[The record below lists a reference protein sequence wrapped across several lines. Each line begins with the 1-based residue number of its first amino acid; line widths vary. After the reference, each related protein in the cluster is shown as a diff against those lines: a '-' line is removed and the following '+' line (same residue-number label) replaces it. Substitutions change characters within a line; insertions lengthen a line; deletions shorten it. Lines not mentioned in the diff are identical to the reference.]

1 MNQAAEIKE
10 GISYQAYRDMI
21 DALMSDGKTTGTNH
35 SANYLNYTEMNVH
48 RMSRHDKRVVIADD
62 LKSAV
67 QNLKGSYTWLV
78 LTEAWCGDAA
88 HSLPVMAK
96 MAKLNPNVDLRL
108 LLRDEH
114 LELMDEHLTNGGR
127 SIPKL
132 VIIDNETNETVA
144 EWGPRPAPVQQ
155 IMLDYKSDTGPDK
168 LPYDEF
174 NKKVQLWYS
183 RDKNATTQAEF
194 TALLTENL

>member
-1 MNQAAEIKE
+1 
-10 GISYQAYRDMI
+10 
-21 DALMSDGKTTGTNH
+21 
-35 SANYLNYTEMNVH
+35 
-48 RMSRHDKRVVIADD
+48 

-194 TALLTENL
+194 TTLLTENL

>member
-194 TALLTENL
+194 TTLLTENL

>member
-168 LPYDEF
+168 LSYDEF